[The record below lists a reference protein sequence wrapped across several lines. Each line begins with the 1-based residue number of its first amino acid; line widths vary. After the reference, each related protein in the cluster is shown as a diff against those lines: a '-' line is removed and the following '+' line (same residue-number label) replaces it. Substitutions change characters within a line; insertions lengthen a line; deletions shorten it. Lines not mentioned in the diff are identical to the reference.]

1 MINLRK
7 REIKMMKLRIVEKND
22 YLYNLEDEINN
33 KYVMSLDFLDIGNS
47 PKVDNYIC
55 MNEELLNPKYD
66 GYSTFYTFG
75 SLDSQYGKNDIE
87 LDDID
92 VIKLVMDEK
101 EIYLKRLY
109 G

>member
-1 MINLRK
+1 
-7 REIKMMKLRIVEKND
+7 MMKLRIVEKNN
-22 YLYNLEDEINN
+22 YLYNLEDEVNN
-33 KYVMSLDFLDIGNS
+33 KYIINFEFLDIGNN
-47 PKVDNYIC
+47 PDVGNYIC

-75 SLDSQYGKNDIE
+75 SLDSQYGKKDIK
-87 LDDID
+87 LNDID
-92 VIKLVMDEK
+92 VVKLVMDEK